1 MNEFWQ
7 GFFNDFVDVFENGV
21 KVLFVLLINLI
32 LGGMFLLVCFYFVCL
47 LGKGINNLMIKW
59 VYGKVFEDVLK
70 FIFR

>member
-1 MNEFWQ
+1 MNFGR

-47 LGKGINNLMIKW
+47 LGERN
-59 VYGKVFEDVLK
+59 
-70 FIFR
+70 